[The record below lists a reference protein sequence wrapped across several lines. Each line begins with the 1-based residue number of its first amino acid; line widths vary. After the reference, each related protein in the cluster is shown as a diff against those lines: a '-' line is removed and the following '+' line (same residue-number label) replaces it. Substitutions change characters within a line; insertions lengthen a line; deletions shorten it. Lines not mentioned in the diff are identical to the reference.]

1 MGKELWTESVKR
13 NSSGYLETVS
23 LFFNLK
29 INTSLNTKKK
39 KKALTLLKRTYLIYN
54 NYNEQKV
61 NIVTI

>member
-39 KKALTLLKRTYLIYN
+39 KKSPYFAYK
-54 NYNEQKV
+54 
-61 NIVTI
+61 NIPHLQQL

>member
-39 KKALTLLKRTYLIYN
+39 KKKPLLCLKEHTSSTT
-54 NYNEQKV
+54 
-61 NIVTI
+61 TIMNKK